1 MQKINIHDYQSGVI
15 YTYRDNPK
23 VTKTDD
29 SILIEGEKCGKM
41 QFCLTKNAKI
51 VYSKR
56 DYLEPVENSE
66 ERLETVY
73 DTEKVFDRSSY
84 ETSKKY
90 QDKIKRWLN
99 YFEKH
104 NFSIREL
111 INNTDKSEIEK
122 LYKEWITL
130 KELDEPMIRR
140 YQNCIDAALDENIK
154 DIYIIGMFNESK
166 KLVGFR
172 TFYLRDDSWAFDL
185 SNTVTRNEY
194 KYLSEIFQVNTL
206 KYLKDIYNV
215 KFYNLGLSDGSLRL
229 HKTLLPNFDIAY
241 YVVRPNT

>member
-1 MQKINIHDYQSGVI
+1 MYKTNIHDYQIGTI
-15 YTYRDNPK
+15 KTYRDNPK
-23 VTKTDD
+23 ITILDD
-29 SILIEGEKCGKM
+29 SIFIEGEKCGQM
-41 QFCLTKNAKI
+41 QFCFSKDSKI
-51 VYSKR
+51 LCKKR
-56 DYLEPVENSE
+56 DYLEQVENSE

-73 DTEKVFDRSSY
+73 DTEKVFNRESY

-90 QDKIKRWLN
+90 QDKVKRWLN

-111 INNTDKSEIEK
+111 NIVDTDEIEN
-122 LYKEWITL
+122 LYKEWIYL

-140 YQNCIDAALDENIK
+140 YQNCINAALDENEK
-154 DIYIIGMFNESK
+154 DIYIIGMFNENK

-172 TFYLRDDSWAFDL
+172 TFYLRDDNWAFDL
-185 SNTVTRNEY
+185 SNTVTRTEY

-206 KYLKDIYNV
+206 KYLKDIFNV
-215 KFYNLGLSDGSLRL
+215 KYYNLGLSDGSLRL

-241 YVVRPNT
+241 YVVR